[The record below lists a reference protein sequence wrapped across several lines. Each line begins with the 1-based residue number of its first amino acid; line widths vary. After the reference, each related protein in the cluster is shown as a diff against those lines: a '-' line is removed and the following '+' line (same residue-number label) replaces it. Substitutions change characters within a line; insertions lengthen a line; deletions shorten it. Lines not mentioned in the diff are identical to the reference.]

1 MESSGAAG
9 VFGADAHVRAV
20 LYMAAVTAMQHNS
33 VIREFYT
40 RLTEKGKV
48 FKVAIIACM
57 RKLLTII
64 NSMIKTK
71 TLWNEN
77 FIAST

>member
-1 MESSGAAG
+1 M
-9 VFGADAHVRAV
+9 RAV

-48 FKVAIIACM
+48 FKVAITATM
-57 RKLLTII
+57 RKMIVAL
-64 NSMIKTK
+64 NSMAKNNSPWKTK
-71 TLWNEN
+71 T
-77 FIAST
+77 A